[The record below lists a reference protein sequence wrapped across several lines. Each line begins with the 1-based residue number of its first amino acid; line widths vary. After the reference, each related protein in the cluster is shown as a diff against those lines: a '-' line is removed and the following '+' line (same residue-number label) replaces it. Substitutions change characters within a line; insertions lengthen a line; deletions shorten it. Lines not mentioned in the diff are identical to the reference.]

1 MVIVQDRLAILQDS
15 RYSRLPRGD
24 FSANAGRDE
33 DIEARSGKVVTCF
46 LLANKR
52 KSGRAGRSC
61 SIKNLKR
68 DGD

>member
-46 LLANKR
+46 LLA
-52 KSGRAGRSC
+52 
-61 SIKNLKR
+61 
-68 DGD
+68 